1 MTIQQ
6 CSAQPG
12 LLSLTVGRH
21 GSLWAAITHCRPPSL
36 TVGRHHS
43 LRAAVTH
50 CGLPKHPGQMLSVEA
65 PSRLNRTW
73 KCGEERSPDSQNKA
87 TIVLQNRCALN
98 IKHLLFAK
106 KKKKKKKKN
115 ENIGFES

>member
-1 MTIQQ
+1 
-6 CSAQPG
+6 
-12 LLSLTVGRH
+12 
-21 GSLWAAITHCRPPSL
+21 
-36 TVGRHHS
+36 
-43 LRAAVTH
+43 
-50 CGLPKHPGQMLSVEA
+50 MLSVEA

-106 KKKKKKKKN
+106 KKKKKKKKRKKRMRTLALSPDTH
-115 ENIGFES
+115 GGP